1 MKAAFLGQGERVLG
15 LAGTGSSPAL
25 MYPNLRENAN
35 IQRLFRQAVGQYLN
49 APGFAGELA
58 RQFDPRRSSLRGAP
72 ATKQSSLST

>member
-1 MKAAFLGQGERVLG
+1 
-15 LAGTGSSPAL
+15 

-72 ATKQSSLST
+72 ATKQSSLSS